1 MDLTFK
7 TAFALIVIAA
17 WQVGYKIENQKL
29 KIKSHPFTNV
39 IFGTQIL
46 IVDSVKNRKLQ
57 FDATGIL
64 YK

>member
-1 MDLTFK
+1 M
-7 TAFALIVIAA
+7 
-17 WQVGYKIENQKL
+17 GHKIENQKL
-29 KIKSHPFTNV
+29 KIKNHSFTNV
-39 IFGTQIL
+39 IFGTKIL